1 MIKNKKKIMKIEFQI
16 NKIYEKLFQKINETK
31 KDFVESIGYMSY
43 FNDCEYY
50 NNYFYDVK
58 LNDIKYFLEK
68 IIKLYKKIIEES
80 DFLLLLKL
88 KKTTKKKYIFE
99 IKYDIFCIYDDI
111 NNMRNLEKYNIIK

>member
-16 NKIYEKLFQKINETK
+16 NKIYEELFQKINETK

-50 NNYFYDVK
+50 NNYFYVVK
-58 LNDIKYFLEK
+58 LNDIKYFLEE

-88 KKTTKKKYIFE
+88 KKTTKKYIFE

>member
-16 NKIYEKLFQKINETK
+16 NKIYEELFQKINETK

-50 NNYFYDVK
+50 NNYFYVVK
-58 LNDIKYFLEK
+58 LNDIKYFLEE

-88 KKTTKKKYIFE
+88 KKTTKKYIFE
-99 IKYDIFCIYDDI
+99 IKYDIFRIYDDI

>member
-1 MIKNKKKIMKIEFQI
+1 MIKNKKKIMKIQFQI
-16 NKIYEKLFQKINETK
+16 NKIYEELFQKINETK

-43 FNDCEYY
+43 FNDYEYY

-58 LNDIKYFLEK
+58 LNDIKYFLEE

-88 KKTTKKKYIFE
+88 KKTTKKYIFE

>member
-1 MIKNKKKIMKIEFQI
+1 MIKNKKKIMKLNFKI
-16 NKIYEKLFQKINETK
+16 NKIYEELFQKINETK

-43 FNDCEYY
+43 FNDYEYY

-58 LNDIKYFLEK
+58 LNDIKYFLEE

-88 KKTTKKKYIFE
+88 KKTTKKYIFE
-99 IKYDIFCIYDDI
+99 IKYDIFRIYDDI

>member
-16 NKIYEKLFQKINETK
+16 NKIYEELFQKINETK
-31 KDFVESIGYMSY
+31 KDFVESISYMSY

-58 LNDIKYFLEK
+58 LNDIKYFLEE

-80 DFLLLLKL
+80 DFFLLLKL
-88 KKTTKKKYIFE
+88 KKTTKKYIFE
-99 IKYDIFCIYDDI
+99 IKYDIFHIYDDI